1 MLGSAAQ
8 NNHIID
14 WTKKIVCSLLKNS
27 LKDIDWS
34 NIMMGPRKRIT
45 VRRRG
50 IREAASNPCNRRP
63 NSCQMD
69 VCKKLKI

>member
-45 VRRRG
+45 VRRSG